1 MKFFIVQF
9 LLAFLFTAYK
19 VLQNRFGDNVLKGMR
34 VYYIEDREPD
44 FIGTEGGCDP
54 HGSASVQKLQDQ
66 KPHQL

>member
-34 VYYIEDREPD
+34 AYYIENREPD
-44 FIGTEGGCDP
+44 FIGTEVSDTDCDP
-54 HGSASVQKLQDQ
+54 RDLTSIQK
-66 KPHQL
+66 